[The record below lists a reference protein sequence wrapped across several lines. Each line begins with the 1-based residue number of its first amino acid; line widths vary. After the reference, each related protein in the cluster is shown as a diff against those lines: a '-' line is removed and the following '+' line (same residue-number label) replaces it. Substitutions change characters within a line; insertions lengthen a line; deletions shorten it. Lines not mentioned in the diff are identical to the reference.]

1 MSRKSAWSLKV
12 TRTGCG
18 RCGGWGGV
26 WENTE
31 AGICKMH
38 AGNDRVALQCTG
50 DKCMGDKAGPGGCLS
65 SLTEALDLA
74 VRQ

>member
-1 MSRKSAWSLKV
+1 MGDVR
-12 TRTGCG
+12 
-18 RCGGWGGV
+18 
-26 WENTE
+26 ENRE

-38 AGNDRVALQCTG
+38 AGNDRVALQCT
-50 DKCMGDKAGPGGCLS
+50 GDKAGPGGCLS